1 MQSAL
6 TCSIDGSRNAA
17 HACSIVCRDDG
28 LAASS
33 RHSHHPHMDASS
45 YKHHPESRSTNQT
58 YIPAD
63 RHYTYGQTDVQRSVA
78 CPSLAGMEFTRR
90 EIVARIHIG
99 EATLAKRV
107 SEFATTA
114 AGDLTLDEFD
124 VRGREIENE
133 QMALLENTQPSQE
146 ESVSGCRC
154 IHIGEAPHIA
164 GCADCHDH
172 GIHCLMR

>member
-1 MQSAL
+1 
-6 TCSIDGSRNAA
+6 
-17 HACSIVCRDDG
+17 
-28 LAASS
+28 
-33 RHSHHPHMDASS
+33 
-45 YKHHPESRSTNQT
+45 
-58 YIPAD
+58 
-63 RHYTYGQTDVQRSVA
+63 
-78 CPSLAGMEFTRR
+78 MEFTRR

-154 IHIGEAPHIA
+154 IHIGETPHTRL
-164 GCADCHDH
+164 CADCHDH
-172 GIHCLMR
+172 GIHCLIC